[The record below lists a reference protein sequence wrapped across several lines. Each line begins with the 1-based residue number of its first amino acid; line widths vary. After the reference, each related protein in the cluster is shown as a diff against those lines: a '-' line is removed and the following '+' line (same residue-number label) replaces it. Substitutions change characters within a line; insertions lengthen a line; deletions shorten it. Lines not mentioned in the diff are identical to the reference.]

1 MRTNAGQ
8 YTCTARNTVSQ
19 GTKTWN
25 LIVRFPPRI
34 LSLDNTDGDSDVAE
48 HGPKSLVCSVDS
60 FPPSTIQ
67 WFYKANNTV
76 LLTTPD
82 VLESTYTLTNADCL
96 DTGLYTC
103 SVRNSVSKTAVTRD
117 IHINVLCKPRQDPRV
132 KLNND
137 FGLATTETL
146 VMNAMFLS
154 NPQPTFSWSFETS
167 PGTGVTKLVNGRDNF
182 DIQDMF
188 TVKNLSVVSVGTR
201 QNIQASWFGVYN
213 VTATNSQGSDTLSFT
228 AAAKGKPDPPYG
240 GLAMCPFE
248 DRATLSWTSGFNGGS
263 SQTFIVGLRTDTQ
276 NSITI
281 DRNINQSDPG
291 RGQSVTTTVTGLTA
305 DTKHF
310 FTVYAVNEFGNSSL
324 LEEVNC
330 TTQARPSLA
339 ESANVAAVVLPVTGV
354 LILLL
359 TAGVVILVRRNR
371 QLCCRNCQLPKQ
383 TELQNVQ
390 LSERDGQPDR
400 NNERSPYQQL
410 DPNGIAKPS
419 VYSELEGIQHI
430 YQNDTVG
437 DGEGGQ
443 YQSLE
448 ERSDPNVYDELHSSA
463 SGDKGTYV
471 NTAIGGNRKY

>member
-1 MRTNAGQ
+1 MAEGGNDGPGYSAVFDPQFDSVDIIENQTISDVRCSADCRPACTYTWSRSGTYYTNPLSLSVATRTNAGQ

-19 GTKTWN
+19 GIKTWN

-34 LSLDNTDGDSDVAE
+34 LSLDYTDGDFDVAE
-48 HGPKSLVCSVDS
+48 NGPKSLVCSVES

-67 WFYKANNTV
+67 WFYKANNKV

-103 SVRNSVSKTAVTRD
+103 SVRNSVSTTAVTRD
-117 IHINVLCKPRQDPRV
+117 ILINVLCEPRQDPRV

-137 FGLATTETL
+137 FGLATAEIL

-167 PGTGVTKLVNGRDNF
+167 PGMGVTNLVNGRDNF

-188 TVKNLSVVSVGTR
+188 TVTNLSAVSVGTR
-201 QNIQASWFGVYN
+201 KNIQASWFGVYN

-263 SQTFIVGLRTDTQ
+263 SQTFIVGIRTDTQ
-276 NSITI
+276 SSILI

-291 RGQSVTTTVTGLTA
+291 RGQSVTITVTGLTA

-324 LEEVNC
+324 VQEVNC
-330 TTQARPSLA
+330 TTQ
-339 ESANVAAVVLPVTGV
+339 G
-354 LILLL
+354 
-359 TAGVVILVRRNR
+359 
-371 QLCCRNCQLPKQ
+371 
-383 TELQNVQ
+383 
-390 LSERDGQPDR
+390 DR
-400 NNERSPYQQL
+400 FFS
-410 DPNGIAKPS
+410 KP
-419 VYSELEGIQHI
+419 L
-430 YQNDTVG
+430 
-437 DGEGGQ
+437 
-443 YQSLE
+443 
-448 ERSDPNVYDELHSSA
+448 
-463 SGDKGTYV
+463 
-471 NTAIGGNRKY
+471 

>member
-1 MRTNAGQ
+1 MKTDGPGDSTVFDPPQDSVDIIENQTISVVRCSADCRPACTYTWSRSGTDYTNPLSLSVATRTNAGQ
-8 YTCTARNTVSQ
+8 YMCTARNTVSQ

-25 LIVRFPPRI
+25 LIVRFPPQI
-34 LSLDNTDGDSDVAE
+34 LSLNYTDGDSDAAE
-48 HGPKSLVCSVDS
+48 DGPKSLVCSVES
-60 FPPSTIQ
+60 FPSSTIQ

-103 SVRNSVSKTAVTRD
+103 SVRNNVSNTAVTRD
-117 IHINVLCKPRQDPRV
+117 IPVNVLCKPRQDPRV

-137 FGLATTETL
+137 FGLATAETL

-167 PGTGVTKLVNGRDNF
+167 PGRGVTNLVNGRDNF

-188 TVKNLSVVSVGTR
+188 TVTNLSAVSVGTR
-201 QNIQASWFGVYN
+201 KNIKASWFGIYN

-228 AAAKGKPDPPYG
+228 AAAKGKPDSPYG

-263 SQTFIVGLRTDTQ
+263 SQTFIVGIRTDTQ
-276 NSITI
+276 SSIMI

-291 RGQSVTTTVTGLTA
+291 RGKSVTTTVTGLTA

-330 TTQARPSLA
+330 TTQARPAAGSSLTGPIIGT
-339 ESANVAAVVLPVTGV
+339 VCGVVVVLIVIAAV
-354 LILLL
+354 I
-359 TAGVVILVRRNR
+359 VIKRRNSGKKSR
-371 QLCCRNCQLPKQ
+371 GD
-383 TELQNVQ
+383 
-390 LSERDGQPDR
+390 DGDMV
-400 NNERSPYQQL
+400 
-410 DPNGIAKPS
+410 GID
-419 VYSELEGIQHI
+419 
-430 YQNDTVG
+430 N
-437 DGEGGQ
+437 
-443 YQSLE
+443 
-448 ERSDPNVYDELHSSA
+448 
-463 SGDKGTYV
+463 
-471 NTAIGGNRKY
+471 